1 MSQNPSEPKFKVGDK
16 VERYPGD
23 SVGTVIEVYIEKHP
37 RLGYERYIYRAEF
50 GGVQRPYIACD
61 LSISKVA

>member
-1 MSQNPSEPKFKVGDK
+1 MHEPKFKVGDK

-23 SVGTVIEVYIEKHP
+23 SVGTVVEIIIEK
-37 RLGYERYIYRAEF
+37 RATGERYVYRVEF
-50 GGVQRPYIACD
+50 GKYTMQYIACD

>member
-1 MSQNPSEPKFKVGDK
+1 MHEPKFKVGDK

-23 SVGTVIEVYIEKHP
+23 SVGTVVEVYIEKHP
-37 RLGYERYIYRAEF
+37 RLGYERYVYRVEF
-50 GGVQRPYIACD
+50 GKYTMQYIACD